1 MRETKEFEFLADAPI
16 ASEAED
22 VLNFSIHA
30 KEIANQVQKWFD
42 KNEKD
47 RKESFVIGIEGE
59 WGVGKTSLIN
69 LIKKEINKYNE
80 NKNIINIIDFNPWNF
95 SNTDALI
102 LEFFH
107 SIDDSLGNNK
117 QFKKLS
123 KNYIKAILSGSNIS
137 ARINIFNI
145 ISTEWQSKE
154 IKFKDKPLQ
163 KQKEEIDKI
172 FNDKQIII
180 IIDDIDRLDLL
191 ETNMIFKLIKR
202 TANFPNTVFL
212 LAYDR
217 KRLSEK
223 IDRDGYP
230 GEEYL
235 EKIIQLSY
243 PLTVSIYE
251 QNLYEGLWGN
261 IRNIIG
267 DDFKYVNEARF
278 GEAVRKII
286 YLINIREV
294 KQYINLIK
302 SDWKTYISK
311 HNNAE
316 PINSKM
322 NLTDFLIIR
331 LIKTLAPEFFKSIR
345 KNRDFFVSE
354 SKTNWQYRDSNA
366 RIFSQRS
373 GVRVIMQEPILDI
386 CKMLFPKLIQNSK
399 NSGPLRQE
407 DKGIHRNNVFDLYF
421 YINKE
426 W

>member
-1 MRETKEFEFLADAPI
+1 M
-16 ASEAED
+16 
-22 VLNFSIHA
+22 
-30 KEIANQVQKWFD
+30 
-42 KNEKD
+42 
-47 RKESFVIGIEGE
+47 
-59 WGVGKTSLIN
+59 
-69 LIKKEINKYNE
+69 
-80 NKNIINIIDFNPWNF
+80 
-95 SNTDALI
+95 
-102 LEFFH
+102 EFFH
-107 SIDDSLGNNK
+107 SIYYSLGDK

-123 KNYIKAILSGSNIS
+123 KNYIKAIISGSNIN
-137 ARINIFNI
+137 AGINIFNI
-145 ISTEWQSKE
+145 INIGWQSRE

-163 KQKEEIDKI
+163 KQKKEIDKI

-212 LAYDR
+212 LSYDR
-217 KRLSEK
+217 NRLSEK
-223 IDRDGYP
+223 ITNDGYP

-267 DDFKYVNEARF
+267 DDFKYVDGARF
-278 GEAVRKII
+278 GEAVQKII
-286 YLINIREV
+286 YLINIREI

-316 PINSKM
+316 PINSKI

-354 SKTNWQYRDSNA
+354 SDIHFQHRYNNTRNFLQ
-366 RIFSQRS
+366 QS
-373 GVRVIMQEPILDI
+373 GVRVIIQEPIFEI
-386 CKMLFPKLIQNSK
+386 CKLLFPKLIQNSK

-421 YINKE
+421 YIDKE

>member
-16 ASEAED
+16 ASEADD

-95 SNTDALI
+95 SNADALI

-107 SIDDSLGNNK
+107 SIYYSLGDK

-123 KNYIKAILSGSNIS
+123 KNYIKAIISGSNIN
-137 ARINIFNI
+137 AGINIFNI
-145 ISTEWQSKE
+145 INIGWQSRE
-154 IKFKDKPLQ
+154 IEFKDKPLQ
-163 KQKEEIDKI
+163 KQKEEIDKV

-223 IDRDGYP
+223 IDRSGYL

-267 DDFKYVNEARF
+267 DDFKYVDEARF

-311 HNNAE
+311 HNNAA
-316 PINSKM
+316 PINSKI

-354 SKTNWQYRDSNA
+354 SDIHFQHRYNNTRNFLQ
-366 RIFSQRS
+366 QS
-373 GVRVIMQEPILDI
+373 GVRVIIQEPIIEI
-386 CKMLFPKLIQNSK
+386 CKLLFPKLIQNSN

-421 YINKE
+421 YIDKE

>member
-1 MRETKEFEFLADAPI
+1 MRGTKEFEFLADAPI

-22 VLNFSIHA
+22 VLNFSVHA

-47 RKESFVIGIEGE
+47 RKESFVIGVEGE

-69 LIKKEINKYNE
+69 LIKKEINEYNK

-95 SNTDALI
+95 SNIDALI

-107 SIDDSLGNNK
+107 SINYSLDNK
-117 QFKKLS
+117 QLKKLS
-123 KNYIKAILSGSNIS
+123 KNYIKAILSGSKIKTGIQIFK
-137 ARINIFNI
+137 INI
-145 ISTEWQSKE
+145 EWQSKE
-154 IKFKDKPLQ
+154 IKFNDKPLQ

-172 FNDKQIII
+172 FNDKRIII

-217 KRLSEK
+217 KKLSEK
-223 IDRDGYP
+223 ITKDGYP

-243 PLTVSIYE
+243 SLTVSIHE

-261 IRNIIG
+261 IRNIIS
-267 DDFKYVNEARF
+267 DDFKYVNEAKF
-278 GEAVRKII
+278 GDAVRKII

-302 SDWKTYISK
+302 SDWKTYISR

-316 PINSKM
+316 PINSKI

-331 LIKTLAPEFFKSIR
+331 LIKALAPEFFKSIR

-354 SKTNWQYRDSNA
+354 SDKHWNERDVATRN
-366 RIFSQRS
+366 FLQLS
-373 GVRVIMQEPILDI
+373 GIRFIMQEPIFEI
-386 CKMLFPKLIQNSK
+386 CKLLFPKLIQNSK
-399 NSGPLRQE
+399 NQPLNPE
-407 DKGIHRNNVFDLYF
+407 DKDIHRNNVFDLYF